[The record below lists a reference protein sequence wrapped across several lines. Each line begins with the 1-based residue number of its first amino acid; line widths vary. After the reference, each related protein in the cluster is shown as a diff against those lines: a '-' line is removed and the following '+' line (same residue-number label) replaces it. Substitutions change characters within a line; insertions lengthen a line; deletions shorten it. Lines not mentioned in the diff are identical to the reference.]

1 VRRGSIGGVSVAR
14 RETALGRDD
23 LLERDTELA
32 VIRDAI
38 TAAVQAR
45 AGGML
50 LIEGPAGIGKTSL
63 LEAAARIASEL
74 GASVMRA
81 RGGEL
86 ERNFSFGVV
95 RQLLETPVS
104 TLGPAERARVLSG
117 AARSATPVVDAS
129 AAVAPLPGDQAAAE
143 ERAFMVSH
151 GLYWLVC
158 NLADTAPLFLAVDDG
173 QWCDASSAR
182 FLSYLARR
190 LDELPVL
197 LAVAVRSGE
206 PDGEAAGTAL
216 GDGQARVLRPRPLSV
231 AAASEFVRRKLAADA
246 GPDFCRECCQV
257 SGGNPFLLGALLD
270 ELAAERIAPS
280 SANASRLASV
290 RPKTVTRGLLAR
302 LARLGPDAGS
312 LARAVAVL
320 GSAELREAAALA
332 GIELAVAARTAGAL
346 TEADILSRQPRL
358 EFAHPLLR
366 NVVYESIPPAQ
377 RALDHGRA
385 AWLFGQPVADHERM
399 AAHLLQAAPAG
410 DARVVDVLREAAG
423 LALRHGA
430 AGAACAR
437 LRRAL
442 REPPGPAQLPALTR
456 ELATAELQAGEPGAV
471 GRLREALALTEPPV
485 PRAEIALLL
494 GKALVNAGRPA
505 EAEPVLT
512 EAIGGLGDRDQDLAL
527 RLETWRSGLGV
538 LGRQFRAGLEQR
550 LPLLR
555 PLAEQAGPAGRGL
568 LIVLAYRAAMD
579 GASRKEV
586 VDLADHGLDD
596 GRFLATETDGLPLPF
611 AMRLLGWI
619 DELDRADRVHQ
630 SLLTAAR
637 EGSIVA
643 FAIAAVCAASTA
655 LRRGQLAVAEAEAR
669 TATGLS
675 VQHDLKFYEPF
686 ARALLGEA
694 LLERG
699 DPEQAAAAVD
709 GVDLERI
716 RGSGPSGL
724 LLYVRGR
731 LRAARADRGGAEA
744 DLRECGE
751 IYEAMGYCNPNILP
765 WRSALAA
772 VLPDPA
778 EALALVDTELA
789 RARHAGQPRGIGMAL
804 RARALLGERG
814 ERIPLLREAAE
825 TLSRSPSTL
834 ELART
839 LTEYGTAL
847 ARGGQ
852 RASAREPLQ
861 QAMDLAAQCGAQPL
875 TRRAREE
882 LRAIGARP
890 RRERRTGIESLTP
903 GELGVARLA
912 AQGLTNRQIAQALFV
927 STKTVGTH
935 LGHIYD
941 KLAVNNRDDLAQ
953 IMRETSGAPQ

>member
-1 VRRGSIGGVSVAR
+1 
-14 RETALGRDD
+14 
-23 LLERDTELA
+23 
-32 VIRDAI
+32 
-38 TAAVQAR
+38 
-45 AGGML
+45 
-50 LIEGPAGIGKTSL
+50 
-63 LEAAARIASEL
+63 
-74 GASVMRA
+74 
-81 RGGEL
+81 
-86 ERNFSFGVV
+86 
-95 RQLLETPVS
+95 
-104 TLGPAERARVLSG
+104 
-117 AARSATPVVDAS
+117 
-129 AAVAPLPGDQAAAE
+129 
-143 ERAFMVSH
+143 
-151 GLYWLVC
+151 
-158 NLADTAPLFLAVDDG
+158 
-173 QWCDASSAR
+173 
-182 FLSYLARR
+182 
-190 LDELPVL
+190 
-197 LAVAVRSGE
+197 
-206 PDGEAAGTAL
+206 
-216 GDGQARVLRPRPLSV
+216 
-231 AAASEFVRRKLAADA
+231 
-246 GPDFCRECCQV
+246 
-257 SGGNPFLLGALLD
+257 
-270 ELAAERIAPS
+270 
-280 SANASRLASV
+280 
-290 RPKTVTRGLLAR
+290 
-302 LARLGPDAGS
+302 
-312 LARAVAVL
+312 
-320 GSAELREAAALA
+320 
-332 GIELAVAARTAGAL
+332 
-346 TEADILSRQPRL
+346 
-358 EFAHPLLR
+358 
-366 NVVYESIPPAQ
+366 
-377 RALDHGRA
+377 
-385 AWLFGQPVADHERM
+385 
-399 AAHLLQAAPAG
+399 
-410 DARVVDVLREAAG
+410 
-423 LALRHGA
+423 
-430 AGAACAR
+430 
-437 LRRAL
+437 
-442 REPPGPAQLPALTR
+442 
-456 ELATAELQAGEPGAV
+456 
-471 GRLREALALTEPPV
+471 
-485 PRAEIALLL
+485 
-494 GKALVNAGRPA
+494 
-505 EAEPVLT
+505 
-512 EAIGGLGDRDQDLAL
+512 
-527 RLETWRSGLGV
+527 
-538 LGRQFRAGLEQR
+538 
-550 LPLLR
+550 
-555 PLAEQAGPAGRGL
+555 
-568 LIVLAYRAAMD
+568 
-579 GASRKEV
+579 V

-596 GRFLATETDGLPLPF
+596 GRFVTAETDGLPLPF
-611 AMRLLGWI
+611 AMRLLSWI

-630 SLLTAAR
+630 SLLAAAR

-699 DPEQAAAAVD
+699 DPGQAAAAVD
-709 GVDLERI
+709 GIDLARI

-731 LRAARADRGGAEA
+731 LRAARGDRGGAET